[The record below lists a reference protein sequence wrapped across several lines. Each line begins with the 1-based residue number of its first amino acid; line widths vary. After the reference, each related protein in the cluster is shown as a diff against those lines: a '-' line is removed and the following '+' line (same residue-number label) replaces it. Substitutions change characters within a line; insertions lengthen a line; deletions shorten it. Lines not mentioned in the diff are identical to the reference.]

1 VAAVALRARRGPPT
15 VADGLLGFGPTL
27 VILGIILGEEAL
39 LGYGLIATGVMLA
52 VAASVLRQAAARR

>member
-1 VAAVALRARRGPPT
+1 
-15 VADGLLGFGPTL
+15 